1 MLVDKIQFATILFHI
16 LQDVLLDFDYAKK
29 NNQDN
34 NSNSNMLQNKVSI
47 RY

>member
-29 NNQDN
+29 
-34 NSNSNMLQNKVSI
+34 K
-47 RY
+47 